1 MTDDLTPNDRAYVDC
16 HPQLGEA
23 FRFGRSLPEGVLREV
38 ITVTKV
44 IGLVR
49 TIYRGSVG
57 SLIALGVLTPPE
69 A

>member
-1 MTDDLTPNDRAYVDC
+1 MALRPAEIETIVAMRKSAG
-16 HPQLGEA
+16 QFFQA
-23 FRFGRSLPEGVLREV
+23 LPVEVLREV

-44 IGLVR
+44 VGSVR

>member
-1 MTDDLTPNDRAYVDC
+1 MALTVD
-16 HPQLGEA
+16 QMEA
-23 FRFGRSLPEGVLREV
+23 LAAKRRSTGDFIQALPEGVLREV

-44 IGLVR
+44 LGR
-49 TIYRGSVG
+49 TRAIYRGSVG